1 VKRIKNIK
9 YKDMNLARKNSDW
22 SSPATIDRFFDR
34 FFNESSDQGET
45 HFTPRVDIAES
56 EKAFEIQ
63 LAVPGLDKKD
73 INIDLRDGL
82 LTISGERKFVKEDKE
97 RNFYAVQTQYGTFKK
112 SFQLP
117 DSVEGGKIE
126 ASYEN
131 GILNVMIPKDES
143 KKIVSKI
150 TVK

>member
-1 VKRIKNIK
+1 MSLI
-9 YKDMNLARKNSDW
+9 RKNQDW
-22 SSPATIDRFFDR
+22 VAPATIDRFVDR
-34 FFNESSDQGET
+34 FFNDSLEQT
-45 HFTPRVDIAES
+45 QTAFTPKVDIAES

-63 LAVPGLDKKD
+63 VAVPGLEKKD

-82 LTISGERKFVKEDKE
+82 LTISGERKFVKKDKE
-97 RNFYAVQTQYGTFKK
+97 RNFHAVQTQYGTFKR

-117 DSVEGGKIE
+117 DSIEEGKIE
-126 ASYEN
+126 ASYES
-131 GILNVMIPKDES
+131 GILSVVIPKDES

>member
-1 VKRIKNIK
+1 
-9 YKDMNLARKNSDW
+9 MNLVRRNSDW
-22 SSPATIDRFFDR
+22 TSPLTIDRFFDR
-34 FFNESSDQGET
+34 FLNESTDQT
-45 HFTPRVDIAES
+45 TASFTPRVDIAES
-56 EKAFEIQ
+56 DKAFEIQ

-117 DSVEGGKIE
+117 DSVEESKIE
-126 ASYEN
+126 ASYNN
-131 GILNVMIPKDES
+131 GILNVVVPKDES
-143 KKIVSKI
+143 KRIVSKI